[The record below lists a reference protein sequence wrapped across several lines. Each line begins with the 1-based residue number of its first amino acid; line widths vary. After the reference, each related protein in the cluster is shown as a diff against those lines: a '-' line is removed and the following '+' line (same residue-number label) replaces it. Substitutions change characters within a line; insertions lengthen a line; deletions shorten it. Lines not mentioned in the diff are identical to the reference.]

1 MLICR
6 NTAFEDASVGAGR
19 TSDGA
24 RCVAPSKGVVAARC
38 SAAVAPPP
46 VVVGGG
52 RVDDDPCDGQV
63 GVAAKRAGMEGVAK
77 LVDGFVAP

>member
-1 MLICR
+1 MR
-6 NTAFEDASVGAGR
+6 R
-19 TSDGA
+19 TQQKS
-24 RCVAPSKGVVAARC
+24 VVAAWC

-63 GVAAKRAGMEGVAK
+63 GVVIKRAGTEGVAK

>member
-1 MLICR
+1 VHC
-6 NTAFEDASVGAGR
+6 TQQKS
-19 TSDGA
+19 
-24 RCVAPSKGVVAARC
+24 VVAAQC

-52 RVDDDPCDGQV
+52 RVDDNPCDGHV
-63 GVAAKRAGMEGVAK
+63 GVVVKQAGAEGVAK

>member
-1 MLICR
+1 MLPLVLVEPAMEPGALHPAKECR
-6 NTAFEDASVGAGR
+6 GGQ
-19 TSDGA
+19 
-24 RCVAPSKGVVAARC
+24 C

-52 RVDDDPCDGQV
+52 RVDDNPCDGQV
-63 GVAAKRAGMEGVAK
+63 GVVVKRAGTEGVAK